1 MHTVFRPWGMR
12 SSGAQCDPE
21 LAKRLGEEEDWR
33 GEGGGEGEEEEE
45 GEEEGEAALIKS
57 SNPHLAGGEKTL
69 GTRVPL
75 RKTQITTT
83 NDRMSTNAYNES
95 SYSIKS
101 NSLHFEFIQY

>member
-33 GEGGGEGEEEEE
+33 GEGGGEGEEE

-101 NSLHFEFIQY
+101 NSLNFEFIQY